1 MPLVEAL
8 GEREEGGC
16 APARGLLREIK
27 QGQFVYAVHFLTD
40 ALAILNKLS
49 LCFQK
54 SNLNI
59 AYIGPLVTS
68 A

>member
-40 ALAILNKLS
+40 VLAILNKLS